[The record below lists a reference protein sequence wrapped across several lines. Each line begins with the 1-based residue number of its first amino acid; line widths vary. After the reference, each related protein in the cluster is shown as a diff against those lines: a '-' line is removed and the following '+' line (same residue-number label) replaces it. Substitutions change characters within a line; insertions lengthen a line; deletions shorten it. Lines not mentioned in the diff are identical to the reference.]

1 MIYLD
6 NAATTI
12 HKPESVIGAV
22 ADAMRHVGNSARG
35 THAGSLDAARVI
47 FETRMKIANLFGC
60 PDPTRVAFTGN
71 VTESLNLAI
80 NGLIDEGDHVITT
93 MLEHNSVLR
102 PLYRLENE
110 RGVELSIVH
119 ADENGCVC
127 YDDFEK
133 WVRPNTKAIVT
144 THISNLTGNMLD
156 IARIGK
162 TAHDHGLLYIVDAAQ
177 SAGNIPIDMMAMNI
191 DVLCFTG
198 HKGLYGPQG
207 TGGLCV
213 MPGVEIRPF
222 KVGGTGVQTYLKT
235 QPKDMPV
242 RLEAGTMN
250 AHGLAGLS
258 AAVDFIDETG
268 VEKIHG
274 HEMDLMNL
282 FYREV
287 SQIEGVNVYGD
298 FSADRGAIVALNIR
312 DYDSSEVSDYLM
324 MEHEIATRPG
334 AHCAPLMHE
343 ALGTTDQGAVRFSF
357 SYFNTEEEVRTAVC
371 AVQELAA
378 Q

>member
-12 HKPESVIGAV
+12 HKPESVIEAV
-22 ADAMRHVGNSARG
+22 TDAMRHVGNSARG

-47 FETRMKIANLFGC
+47 FETRMKAAQLFGC
-60 PDPTRVAFTGN
+60 PDPTRVAFTSN

-80 NGLIDEGDHVITT
+80 NGLLDAGDHVITT

-102 PLYRLENE
+102 PLYRLEEE
-110 RGVELSIVH
+110 RGVEMSIVP
-119 ADENGCVC
+119 ADQNGCVI

-133 WVRPNTKAIVT
+133 MIRPNTRAIVT
-144 THISNLTGNMLD
+144 THISNLTGNMLNV
-156 IARIGK
+156 ARIGK
-162 TAHDHGLLYIVDAAQ
+162 IAHEHGLIYIVDAAQ
-177 SAGNIPIDMMAMNI
+177 SAGNIPIDMAAMDI

-207 TGGLCV
+207 TGGVCV

-258 AAVDFIDETG
+258 AAIDFINETG
-268 VEKIHG
+268 EDQIHQ
-274 HEMDLMNL
+274 HEMTLMKA
-282 FYREV
+282 FYQEV
-287 SQIEGVNVYGD
+287 SKIDGVKIYGD
-298 FSADRGAIVALNIR
+298 FSGDRGAIVSINIR

-324 MEHEIATRPG
+324 QEYEIATRPG

-357 SYFNTEEEVRTAVC
+357 SYFNQMDDVKTAVK
-371 AVQELAA
+371 AVRELSE

>member
-12 HKPESVIGAV
+12 HKPETVIEAV
-22 ADAMRHVGNSARG
+22 TEAMRHVGNSARG
-35 THAGSLDAARVI
+35 THAGSLDAARII
-47 FETRMKIANLFGC
+47 FETRMKIASLFGC
-60 PDPTRVAFTGN
+60 PDPTRVAFTCN
-71 VTESLNLAI
+71 ITESLNIAI
-80 NGLIDEGDHVITT
+80 NGLFSEGDHVITT

-102 PLYRLENE
+102 PLYRLEKE
-110 RGVELSIVH
+110 RGIELSIVP
-119 ADENGCVC
+119 ADENGCIC

-133 WVRPNTKAIVT
+133 MIRPNTRAIVT

-162 TAHDHGLLYIVDAAQ
+162 IAHAHDLLYIVDAAQ
-177 SAGNIPIDMMAMNI
+177 SAGNILIDMAAMDI

-213 MPGVEIRPF
+213 MPGVQIRPF
-222 KVGGTGVQTYLKT
+222 KVGGTGVQTYLKK
-235 QPKDMPV
+235 QPEDMPV

-258 AAVDFIDETG
+258 AAVDFINEAG
-268 VEKIHG
+268 VEEIHR
-274 HEMDLMNL
+274 HEMELMQL
-282 FYREV
+282 FYKEV
-287 SQIEGVNVYGD
+287 KEIDGVTVYGD
-298 FSADRGAIVALNIR
+298 FSGDRGAIVTINIR
-312 DYDSSEVSDYLM
+312 DYDSSEVSDCLM
-324 MEHEIATRPG
+324 QDYEIATRPG

-357 SYFNTEEEVRTAVC
+357 SWFNTKDEVLDAIKAVR
-371 AVQELAA
+371 ELSE
-378 Q
+378 

>member
-12 HKPESVIGAV
+12 HKPEAVIDAV
-22 ADAMRHVGNSARG
+22 SEAMRHIGNSARG
-35 THAGSLDAARVI
+35 THAGSLDAARII
-47 FETRMKIANLFGC
+47 FEARMKAAQLFGC
-60 PDPTRVAFTGN
+60 ADPTRVAFTSN
-71 VTESLNLAI
+71 VTESLNIAI
-80 NGLIDEGDHVITT
+80 NGLIEEGDHVITT

-102 PLYRLENE
+102 PLYRLEE
-110 RGVELSIVH
+110 ESGVELSIVH
-119 ADENGCVC
+119 ADQTGLVN

-133 WVRPNTKAIVT
+133 MIRPNTKAIVT

-162 TAHDHGLLYIVDAAQ
+162 IAHDHGIYYIVDAAQ
-177 SAGNIPIDMMAMNI
+177 SAGNIPIDMEEMNI

-213 MPGVEIRPF
+213 RQGVDIRPM
-222 KVGGTGVQTYLKT
+222 KVGGTGVQTYLKS

-250 AHGLAGLS
+250 AHGIAGLS
-258 AAVDFIDETG
+258 AAFDFIEETG
-268 VEKIHG
+268 VSEIHKR
-274 HEMDLMNL
+274 EMQLLNL
-282 FYREV
+282 FVRGLKE
-287 SQIEGVNVYGD
+287 IDGVRVYGD
-298 FSADRGAIVALNIR
+298 FSGDRGAIVSINIR
-312 DYDSSEVSDYLM
+312 DYDSSEVSDFLM
-324 MEHEIATRPG
+324 QDYEIATRPG

-343 ALGTTDQGAVRFSF
+343 ALGTTDRGAVRFSF
-357 SYFNTEEEVRTAVC
+357 SYFNTEDEVEVALRAIREI
-371 AVQELAA
+371 AG
-378 Q
+378 